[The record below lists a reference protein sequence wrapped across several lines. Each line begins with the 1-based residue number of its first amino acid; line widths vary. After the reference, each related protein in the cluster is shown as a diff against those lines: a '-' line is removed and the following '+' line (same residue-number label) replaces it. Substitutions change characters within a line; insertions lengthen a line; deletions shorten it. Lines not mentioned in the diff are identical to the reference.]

1 MTAQERGTRG
11 GREEG
16 RRQLTVDLAMI
27 GLAAVT
33 TVLTSGVLAGETHE
47 NPDVVVLDQ
56 VVAALACGLLWW
68 RRRHPLGVA
77 LVIQV
82 LALPSH
88 AMAGPMLASLFTVAV
103 HCRTR
108 TLVWLLVLKL
118 LLMPFNVAQRPESSL
133 SDTASVAMMLVV
145 MTAVV
150 SWGLSVRYRRR
161 LRATLYEQAQRR
173 TREAIAREMH
183 DVLAHRLSLLSVHAG
198 ALEFHPDA
206 PAEQVR
212 AAAAVIRSSAHQ
224 ALEELRDVIGVL
236 RETPEGAGPP
246 GDGTEPAGTTR
257 PQPTLDDLPRLA
269 DESRGAGTPVR
280 LDRRT
285 APGQDPP
292 PAVGRTA
299 YRVVQEALTNVRKH
313 APGAEALVTVEGGPG
328 EGLTVRVGNRLAAGP
343 ALRVPGAGAGLT
355 GLEERVTLAGGR
367 LEHGGD
373 RDGFRLTAWLPWP
386 P

>member
-1 MTAQERGTRG
+1 MREWAARG
-11 GREEG
+11 GHEED
-16 RRQLTVDLAMI
+16 RRQLAVDLAMI

-47 NPDVVVLDQ
+47 DPDIVVLDQ

-68 RRRHPLGVA
+68 RRRHPLAVA
-77 LVIQV
+77 LVIQA

-108 TLVWLLVLKL
+108 TLVWLVVVKL

-161 LRATLYEQAQRR
+161 LRETLYEQAQRR

-212 AAAAVIRSSAHQ
+212 EAAAVIRSSAHQ

-236 RETPEGAGPP
+236 RGAP
-246 GDGTEPAGTTR
+246 GDPGDAGAPR
-257 PQPTLDDLPRLA
+257 PQPTWEDLPRLA
-269 DESRGAGTPVR
+269 EESRSAGTPVR
-280 LDRRT
+280 LERRT
-285 APGQDPP
+285 APGQVPP

-313 APGAEALVTVEGGPG
+313 APGAEAQVTVEGGPG
-328 EGLTVRVGNRLAAGP
+328 AGLTVRVDNRLTAAP
-343 ALRVPGAGAGLT
+343 AVRVPGAGAGLT
-355 GLEERVTLAGGR
+355 GLGERVALAGGR
-367 LEHGGD
+367 LEHTGD
-373 RDGFRLTAWLPWP
+373 RDGFHLVAWLPWP